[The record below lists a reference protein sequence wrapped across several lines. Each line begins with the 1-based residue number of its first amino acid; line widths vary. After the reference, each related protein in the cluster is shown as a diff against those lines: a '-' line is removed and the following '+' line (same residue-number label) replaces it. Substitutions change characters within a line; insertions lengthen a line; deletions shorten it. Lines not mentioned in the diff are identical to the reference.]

1 MVFMQK
7 RGVAKKKR
15 FLFGIYGKQLY
26 LCSGL
31 GAVLSETGKLNT
43 NYKTRHTWFSMAG
56 CAERYSIG
64 TADYKEC
71 QALKSYFIG
80 VFSLKAIRL
89 FFYASQYKIHD
100 FPFVPF
106 KIMAYVLA
114 DIGYFQSFQ
123 RIKYNRSGHV
133 DIHWNELSGVDSCI

>member
-7 RGVAKKKR
+7 RIVAKKKE
-15 FLFGIYGKQLY
+15 FLFGDYEKQLY

-31 GAVLSETGKLNT
+31 GVVLSETGKLNT
-43 NYKTRHTWFSMAG
+43 N
-56 CAERYSIG
+56 AERYSIG

-89 FFYASQYKIHD
+89 FLYTSQYKIDH

-106 KIMAYVLA
+106 KVMAYVLA
-114 DIGYFQSFQ
+114 DIRYFQSFQ
-123 RIKYNRSGHV
+123 RI
-133 DIHWNELSGVDSCI
+133 